1 MKENIN
7 VCSYDCYEKATE
19 KQLKSLKWKEKR
31 IYFISEI
38 LNDKLQDEI
47 YAYINDRC
55 KRLSITTVVNDI
67 YRFEL
72 LKDFINEKCRNY
84 NSITDKNWRELE
96 KSYKVFL
103 YKKGRD
109 LYVRRNRADRNRVE
123 RQNSAQISYFKMY
136 YKYAK
141 EQRMAHIPENEKDV
155 WDMRKLDIVPRCNP
169 IRGKYRLDF
178 REIKQSEFKEMI
190 KKILYN
196 HCLTKAMGSI
206 KSELYTFRR
215 FTSFLADRCPEVN
228 YFIDINR
235 NIIEE
240 YLIYIKSE
248 TGLSSASYSREI
260 SVLSNLLF
268 EIGRELEIENLCDLF
283 LTSDCKLRNNALP
296 NAYSDAEIKRFNSAL
311 TKIEPD
317 IARCVI
323 IHQMLGTRIED
334 TLTLRRD
341 CLNKK
346 AEKYF
351 VTVVQQKTRKYTRP
365 ISDMLAKLIKRA
377 IEVSEKK
384 YPNSEYIFLQENGK
398 LFTDA
403 MLKYHVNVMIYRNN
417 IRDDNG
423 NYFKFRT
430 HRFRHTFGVKLTEMK
445 LDDDSI
451 ARLLG
456 HKDTR
461 TVQHYRKLR
470 NEKLAEDTENVRN
483 EMNQILKLYQEEK
496 RNAEIR

>member
-1 MKENIN
+1 M
-7 VCSYDCYEKATE
+7 
-19 KQLKSLKWKEKR
+19 KWKEKR

-248 TGLSSASYSREI
+248 TGLS
-260 SVLSNLLF
+260 
-268 EIGRELEIENLCDLF
+268 
-283 LTSDCKLRNNALP
+283 
-296 NAYSDAEIKRFNSAL
+296 
-311 TKIEPD
+311 
-317 IARCVI
+317 
-323 IHQMLGTRIED
+323 
-334 TLTLRRD
+334 
-341 CLNKK
+341 
-346 AEKYF
+346 
-351 VTVVQQKTRKYTRP
+351 
-365 ISDMLAKLIKRA
+365 
-377 IEVSEKK
+377 
-384 YPNSEYIFLQENGK
+384 IF
-398 LFTDA
+398 
-403 MLKYHVNVMIYRNN
+403 Y
-417 IRDDNG
+417 
-423 NYFKFRT
+423 
-430 HRFRHTFGVKLTEMK
+430 
-445 LDDDSI
+445 
-451 ARLLG
+451 
-456 HKDTR
+456 
-461 TVQHYRKLR
+461 
-470 NEKLAEDTENVRN
+470 
-483 EMNQILKLYQEEK
+483 LKLVG
-496 RNAEIR
+496 N